1 MFPLKVLNTRGAL
14 FGRLI
19 LPRSLARIHSVASQK
34 SPQSFKPVV
43 HASFVMGSNASRSSN
58 LHTSAPG
65 RQDSKKP
72 PGAESPG
79 QSEDTAGGGGGGTM
93 SVENK
98 AELVAKLS
106 PLQYHVTQEA
116 GTERP
121 FTGKYNKFYEKG
133 TYICVVCSQELF
145 SSDTKY
151 DSGCGW
157 PAFNDVLDKGKVTLH
172 ADASLAGGNLL
183 LLITQPGRMRTEVR
197 CSKCGAHMG
206 HVFEDGPAPTRKR
219 YCINSAS
226 IEFMPAGSERKD

>member
-1 MFPLKVLNTRGAL
+1 MKIVQLQFYPAYTTEDK
-14 FGRLI
+14 
-19 LPRSLARIHSVASQK
+19 
-34 SPQSFKPVV
+34 
-43 HASFVMGSNASRSSN
+43 
-58 LHTSAPG
+58 
-65 RQDSKKP
+65 DSKKP
-72 PGAESPG
+72 SGGASHG
-79 QSEDTAGGGGGGTM
+79 QSGDNGTM

-98 AELVAKLS
+98 AELLAKLS

-121 FTGKYNKFYEKG
+121 FTGKYNKFYEQG
-133 TYICVVCSQELF
+133 TYVCVVCSQELF
-145 SSDTKY
+145 SSETKY

-172 ADASLAGGNLL
+172 ADASLAG
-183 LLITQPGRMRTEVR
+183 RVRTEVR